1 MSKLLG
7 SLDRL
12 QCVLH
17 FGACFSRV
25 SRWAAFFQVYKKA
38 SYHFEAVISCV
49 VVVSSEGESDTA
61 QQTVADDL
69 WQVARA

>member
-1 MSKLLG
+1 MYFIL
-7 SLDRL
+7 
-12 QCVLH
+12 VLA
-17 FGACFSRV
+17 FQEYPGGQL
-25 SRWAAFFQVYKKA
+25 FFQVYKKA

-49 VVVSSEGESDTA
+49 VVVPSEGESDTA